1 MAGSLTLCIGK
12 ANSFAGTTTADDA
25 AVVSLTRSYM
35 QSGQHVMST

>member
-12 ANSFAGTTTADDA
+12 ANSFAGTTTADA
-25 AVVSLTRSYM
+25 AVVPLTCSYM